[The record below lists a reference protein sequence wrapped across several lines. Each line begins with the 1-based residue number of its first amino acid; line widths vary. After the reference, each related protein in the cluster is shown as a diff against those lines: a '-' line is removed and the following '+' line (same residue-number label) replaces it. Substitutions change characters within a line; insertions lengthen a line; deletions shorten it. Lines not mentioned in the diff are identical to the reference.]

1 MDLGGLGAVLSLHN
15 LVMKNGFVVEVVG
28 IPSSI
33 KHDRLEPT
41 VCKILHHIGVNI
53 SGNKIEA
60 FHRLG
65 KNSDKTI
72 VKCSSRKDCEHK
84 MRVKNDLK
92 DLNATDPDLS
102 VGAKLYIM
110 TVLVLNIEDGRM
122 KPRDCGTIYCL
133 CYSWDKDAREESI

>member
-1 MDLGGLGAVLSLHN
+1 MRSQNLNLGGLGAALALHS
-15 LVMKNGFVVEVVG
+15 LVMKKGFSVEVVG
-28 IPSSI
+28 ILSSI
-33 KHDRLEPT
+33 EHDRLEPT
-41 VCKILHHIGVNI
+41 VCKILHHIRVNI

-92 DLNATDPDLS
+92 DLDTTDLDLS

-110 TVLVLNIEDGRM
+110 TVCVLNIEDGRM

-133 CYSWDKDAREESI
+133 CYS